1 MDYFPLILLLILLVI
16 GMPVAFAMGVS
27 GAIGIYMM
35 GGMDTLMGILG
46 TSPYRSAASF
56 LLTTLPLFIFMAE
69 IISATN
75 ITRDLFKAAHR
86 WIGHLPGGLGIATV
100 MASALLG
107 AMSGSSTASA
117 AAMSSI
123 AIPEMVKFNYRK
135 PFAAGVVAI
144 GGTLAIM
151 IPPSIPMIVY
161 GITTETS
168 IGKLLIAGVFPGLLT
183 ALFYSL
189 GIVLWVRVDPGVAPS
204 VPPFGWG
211 ERFSSLAGI
220 WPVLVLVL
228 LVIGGMY
235 SGFVTATEAAAV
247 GAFGAVVI
255 GLVMRRLTW
264 PSFSHAVK
272 ATLRSSTM
280 IFTIIIGA
288 MILGYYMTI
297 SMFTQNAISYI
308 KNLPIGPWGIMIIVV
323 FVYLILGCFMDQ
335 LAILLLTLPLTFP
348 LVTGLGFD
356 PIWFGVIVIALAEIG
371 LVTPPIGLNAY
382 VVSSVSKVSLEDTF
396 KGIGIMLLFEVV
408 VLVILLAFPKI
419 STWLPSLMR

>member
-1 MDYFPLILLLILLVI
+1 MDYFPLILLIVLLAI

-27 GAIGIYMM
+27 GSIGIYMM

-75 ITRDLFKAAHR
+75 ITRDLFKTAHR

-123 AIPEMVKFNYRK
+123 AIPEMLKFNYKK

-189 GIVLWVRVDPGVAPS
+189 GIALWVRVDPGVAPS
-204 VPPFGWG
+204 VPPFSWG
-211 ERFSSLAGI
+211 ERFSSLTGI

-255 GLVMRRLTW
+255 GLVMRRLAW
-264 PSFSHAVK
+264 PSFRHAVK

-308 KNLPIGPWGIMIIVV
+308 KSLPIGPWGVMIIIV

-382 VVSSVSKVSLEDTF
+382 IVSSVSKVSLEDTF
-396 KGIGIMLLFEVV
+396 KGVGVMLLFEAV

>member
-1 MDYFPLILLLILLVI
+1 
-16 GMPVAFAMGVS
+16 
-27 GAIGIYMM
+27 
-35 GGMDTLMGILG
+35 
-46 TSPYRSAASF
+46 
-56 LLTTLPLFIFMAE
+56 
-69 IISATN
+69 
-75 ITRDLFKAAHR
+75 
-86 WIGHLPGGLGIATV
+86 
-100 MASALLG
+100 
-107 AMSGSSTASA
+107 
-117 AAMSSI
+117 
-123 AIPEMVKFNYRK
+123 
-135 PFAAGVVAI
+135 
-144 GGTLAIM
+144 
-151 IPPSIPMIVY
+151 
-161 GITTETS
+161 
-168 IGKLLIAGVFPGLLT
+168 
-183 ALFYSL
+183 
-189 GIVLWVRVDPGVAPS
+189 
-204 VPPFGWG
+204 
-211 ERFSSLAGI
+211 
-220 WPVLVLVL
+220 LVLVL

-396 KGIGIMLLFEVV
+396 KGVGIMLLFEVV

>member
-1 MDYFPLILLLILLVI
+1 MDYFPLILLGILLVV

-69 IISATN
+69 VISATN
-75 ITRDLFKAAHR
+75 ITRDLFKAAYR

-123 AIPEMVKFNYRK
+123 AIPEMVKFNYKK
-135 PFAAGVVAI
+135 PFAAGVVAM

-183 ALFYSL
+183 ALSYSL
-189 GIVLWVRVDPGVAPS
+189 GIVLWTRFDPGVAPS
-204 VPPFGWG
+204 VSPFGWK
-211 ERFSSLAGI
+211 ERFSSLFGI

-297 SMFTQNAISYI
+297 SMFTQDAIGYI
-308 KNLPIGPWGIMIIVV
+308 KNLPVGPWGIMIIIV

-335 LAILLLTLPLTFP
+335 IAILLLTLPLTFP

-382 VVSSVSKVSLEDTF
+382 IVSSVSNVSLEDTF
-396 KGIGIMLLFEVV
+396 KGVGVMLLFEAV

-419 STWLPSLMR
+419 STWLPSLMN